1 MHILF
6 SGAHWT
12 SPFLLEVKNMNKDVK
27 EIERVEELPAD
38 AYVEPAKK
46 SDDELLELLLGAPE
60 VETKTVYM
68 PRFKQNFKVQS
79 ITSDDYSRL
88 ENRCKYPVKN
98 KRTHQIEEK
107 VDQDKLSSLLVSK
120 ACVWPDWS
128 DKRILERYQTDS
140 PEVAIKKRLLIGEIS
155 ELSNAILEVSG
166 FRDGLEEAKNSY
178 EEAAKQE

>member
-1 MHILF
+1 
-6 SGAHWT
+6 
-12 SPFLLEVKNMNKDVK
+12 MNKNQATETEKLDTM
-27 EIERVEELPAD
+27 PAD
-38 AYVEPAKK
+38 AYVEPPKK
-46 SDDELLELLLGAPE
+46 SDAELLELLLGAPDI
-60 VETKTVYM
+60 ETAVVHM
-68 PRFKQNFKVQS
+68 PRFKQDFKVQS
-79 ITSDDYSRL
+79 ITSDEYSRL

-107 VDQDKLSSLLVSK
+107 VDQDKLSSLLVAK

-128 DKRILERYQTDS
+128 DKRILEKYNTES

>member
-1 MHILF
+1 M
-6 SGAHWT
+6 A
-12 SPFLLEVKNMNKDVK
+12 KNQEFETEKLADM
-27 EIERVEELPAD
+27 PAD
-38 AYVEPAKK
+38 AYVAPAGK
-46 SDDELLELLLGAPE
+46 SDDELLELLLGAPDIE
-60 VETKTVYM
+60 VKEVFM
-68 PRFKQNFKVQS
+68 PRFRQNFKVQS
-79 ITSDDYSRL
+79 ITSDEYGKL

-120 ACVWPDWS
+120 ACVWPNWS
-128 DKRILERYQTDS
+128 DKKILEKYNTDS